1 MANPTDEWTEDDVL
15 SLPRDE
21 NDTFERKG
29 AQLLDLT
36 LPNVKEGI
44 VLDELA
50 KQLSAFANTGGG
62 RIIYGITDT
71 GIVDNGGV
79 ARSVKGKQST
89 KGWLE
94 DVIPNLTDF
103 EIVGVNVYEIPPK
116 AAGSALAADKSLYI
130 VAVPDSQRAP
140 HQSKRDLKYYVR
152 LGGTSQPAS
161 HRLIEDIRNRA
172 RHPSLE
178 VHELQIT
185 SAVATGSRVEGLKSE
200 FELTFILRFV
210 VSNTGRV
217 RAANA
222 CLQLSATIPLS
233 TGMAEGTE
241 YFPRSATQGT
251 VLLELKGPLYP
262 VMGVVIGC
270 PIKTSAQIQL
280 LPPGPPLTLSGY
292 VPDIVTL
299 SITTFADSAPA
310 LRQDFRLS
318 EIDSQHCFATV
329 IDQES
334 SRIHSSGQRGSLR
347 RKEPG
352 PWS

>member
-1 MANPTDEWTEDDVL
+1 MAKRVDEWTEDDVL

-29 AQLLDLT
+29 ALLLDLT
-36 LPNVKEGI
+36 LPQVKEGN

-62 RIIYGITDT
+62 RLIYGITDT

-116 AAGSALAADKSLYI
+116 ATGSALAADKSLYI

-172 RHPSLE
+172 RHPGLE
-178 VHELQIT
+178 VHDLRIIN
-185 SAVATGSRVEGLKSE
+185 AVAQAPRVAGLKSE
-200 FELTFILRFV
+200 FELNIGLQFA
-210 VSNTGRV
+210 VSNKGRV

-222 CLQLSATIPLS
+222 CLQLSATVPLS
-233 TGMAEGTE
+233 TSMGDGTE

-251 VLLELKGPLYP
+251 VLFEMKNPIYP
-262 VMGVVIGC
+262 TMGVVFGC
-270 PIKTSAQIQL
+270 SVKTSAEVQL
-280 LPPGPPLTLSGY
+280 LPIGAPLTLSGCK
-292 VPDIVTL
+292 PEDVTL
-299 SITTFADSAPA
+299 SITIFADSAPA
-310 LRQDFRLS
+310 RSQDFKLGD
-318 EIDSQHCFATV
+318 IDPEHRFMQLIELEAK
-329 IDQES
+329 
-334 SRIHSSGQRGSLR
+334 RIHSSGQRTGINTGR
-347 RKEPG
+347 
-352 PWS
+352 WS